1 MMTTR
6 AENGNTARTPM
17 FDTLTYVTGNPG
29 KVKRFSHYIDYPL
42 LHKDLDL
49 LEIQSLESA
58 EIIEHKAREAYRHI
72 QAPILVEDT
81 SLQFLALGKLPG
93 PFIKWFYA
101 ELGTEGLCKLLAD
114 SQDRSALASVH
125 IGLYDGHALRIFT
138 SACEG
143 TIAPTPRG
151 NGGFGWDPIFIPSGY
166 HQTWAE
172 MPESQYLATS
182 MSTQALQDLAT
193 YLKTP
198 R

>member
-1 MMTTR
+1 
-6 AENGNTARTPM
+6 M
-17 FDTLTYVTGNPG
+17 FDALTYVTGNPG

-49 LEIQSLESA
+49 LEIQSLEPA
-58 EIIEHKAREAYRHI
+58 EIIEHKAREAYKHI
-72 QAPILVEDT
+72 QAPVLVEDT

-101 ELGTEGLCKLLAD
+101 ELGTEGLCKLLAE

-125 IGLYDGHALRIFT
+125 IGLYNGHALRIFT

-151 NGGFGWDPIFIPSGY
+151 SGY

-172 MPESQYLATS
+172 MPETEYLATS
-182 MSTQALQDLAT
+182 MSTQALQNLAT

-198 R
+198 SPQ